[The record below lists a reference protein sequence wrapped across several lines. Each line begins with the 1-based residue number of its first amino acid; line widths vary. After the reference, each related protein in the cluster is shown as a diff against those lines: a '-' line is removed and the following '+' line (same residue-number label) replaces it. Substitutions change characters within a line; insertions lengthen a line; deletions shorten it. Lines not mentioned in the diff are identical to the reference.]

1 MSKVV
6 HFFIDI
12 YTLNS
17 IHDNQKAQK
26 SPSTLQNTYTIIIKN
41 YYQKFVSRKSN
52 PKQSRGAIISN
63 IFPTTKQ
70 INPITVLILEIIVI
84 PP

>member
-1 MSKVV
+1 MSTVA

-17 IHDNQKAQK
+17 IHDNQKTQK

-41 YYQKFVSRKSN
+41 LSHVNQTPNNREE
-52 PKQSRGAIISN
+52 
-63 IFPTTKQ
+63 
-70 INPITVLILEIIVI
+70 L
-84 PP
+84 